1 MKRIGIIDNLNNIE
15 QFVNYQFSEAS
26 AQDVMNATGGN
37 TGNIAFVHGVRKL
50 IGNQLTRIGWGWDA
64 SVVRQKVDH
73 LIICC
78 ANQLG
83 EHVDLGGWADRLEA
97 FGLPVT
103 LFGIGAQA
111 DSMNVMP
118 TLPPGTIRFL
128 QVVKKLSIASE
139 SNIASRGEYS
149 AKVINNQ
156 DVNANPLGCP
166 SLHASPVKNLG
177 EQILLRQNQSD
188 LNKITVA
195 AGNPWHGKSAPLEKK
210 LCEII
215 DKYHGEYILQHPV
228 SMVQYMYGERDAITE
243 NVRQRFSEVYG
254 IDDFEELLSWYRKN
268 ASLYVEVGSWML
280 ALKRSDFI
288 LGPRYHGVALG
299 LQAGVPGTVIA
310 IDSRTTELCQGTG
323 IKYLQLE
330 DTIRMSAEEIIQES
344 KWTEEDATLFDDRR
358 RVAAIGYTEFLTLN
372 GLELSDHLK
381 DLTK

>member
-15 QFVNYQFSEAS
+15 QFVNYHFSEAS
-26 AQDVMNATGGN
+26 AQDVMTATGGN

-128 QVVKKLSIASE
+128 QVVKKLSIAND

-149 AKVINNQ
+149 AKVINSH

-188 LNKITVA
+188 FNKITVA

-210 LCEII
+210 LCEIV
-215 DKYHGEYILQHPV
+215 DNYHGEYILQHPV
-228 SMVQYMYGERDAITE
+228 SMVQYMYGERDAIAE

-254 IDDFEELLSWYRKN
+254 IDDFEELVSWYRKN

-280 ALKRSDFI
+280 ALKRSDLI

-330 DTIRMSAEEIIQES
+330 NAIKMSVEEIIQES
-344 KWTEEDATLFDDRR
+344 KWTEEDAMLFDNRR
-358 RVAAIGYTEFLTLN
+358 RVAANGYTEFLTLN
-372 GLELSDHLK
+372 GLEPSHHLK
-381 DLTK
+381 NLTN

>member
-15 QFVNYQFSEAS
+15 QFVNYHFSEAN
-26 AQDVMNATGGN
+26 AQEVMTATGGN

-50 IGNQLTRIGWGWDA
+50 IGGQLIRIGWGWDA
-64 SVVRQKVDH
+64 AIVRQRVDH

-118 TLPPGTIRFL
+118 ILPPGTIRFL
-128 QVVKKLSIASE
+128 QVVKKLSIAKG

-149 AKVINNQ
+149 ANVIKNQ

-166 SLHASPVKNLG
+166 SLHASAVKNLG
-177 EQILLRQNQSD
+177 KQILLRQNQSD
-188 LNKITVA
+188 FSKITVA
-195 AGNPWHGKSAPLEKK
+195 AGNPWHGKSASLEKK
-210 LCEII
+210 LCQIVN
-215 DKYHGEYILQHPV
+215 KYHGEYILQHPV
-228 SMVQYMYGERDAITE
+228 SMVQYMYGERDAIAE

-254 IDDFEELLSWYRKN
+254 ITDFEELLTWYRKN
-268 ASLYVEVGSWML
+268 ASLYVEVGTWML

-323 IKYLQLE
+323 IKYIQLS
-330 DTIRMSAEEIIQES
+330 DTNHMDSEEILETA
-344 KWTEEDATLFDDRR
+344 KWSEEDADIFDKRR
-358 RVAAIGYTEFLTLN
+358 KIAANGYFDFLVENEITPSEHFKQL
-372 GLELSDHLK
+372 LS
-381 DLTK
+381 